1 MLAAVVTT
9 ISCSSRSG
17 KKTKSDGL
25 TGFRE
30 MKYAKLFGIARFGD
44 HEQLFYLSG
53 KDTTWSLS
61 SSDLPREGQ
70 KLAVLSSVFAG
81 FIEEF
86 GMQENIV
93 AVDHTPYYSDS
104 TVLARIAGGQTLA
117 VGEEGQLQV
126 EKLIALKPHVVV
138 ASSFGFTNTSLKT
151 RLANLNIQLLLCD
164 NFKELHPLARAEWVK
179 FFGFLLNRSN
189 EADSLFN
196 LIERRYEDTRR
207 QGANVKEK
215 PMVMTDAMYQEV
227 WNVPG
232 GNSYTQKLIEDAGGQ
247 YVFREK
253 QGLHTYPLNLE
264 SVLKSCE
271 NADVWINV
279 NQFHSKAEMLR
290 AESRYALFGPFKG
303 NRIYNNNKRENKLGG
318 NDFWEKGVV
327 RPDLVL
333 KDLQLIFSDPKISSD
348 KLYFYT
354 HLD

>member
-1 MLAAVVTT
+1 MG
-9 ISCSSRSG
+9 CNSRSG
-17 KKTKSDGL
+17 KKEKGNSL

-30 MKYAKLFGIARFGD
+30 MKYAKLFGIARYGD

-53 KDTTWSLS
+53 KDTVWSIS
-61 SSDLPREGQ
+61 SADLPGKEQ

-86 GMQENIV
+86 GMQGYIV
-93 AVDHTPYYSDS
+93 AVDHASYFNDS
-104 TVLARIAGGQTLA
+104 TILARISAGQVLE

-138 ASSFGFTNTSLKT
+138 ASSFGFTNNALKT

-164 NFKELHPLARAEWVK
+164 NFKELHPLARAEWIK
-179 FFGFLLNRSN
+179 FFGFLLNRNN

-196 LIERRYEDTRR
+196 VIERRYEDTRM
-207 QGANVKEK
+207 QGASAKAK
-215 PMVMTDAMYQEV
+215 PLVMTDAMYQEI

-232 GNSYTQKLIEDAGGQ
+232 GNSYTQKLIEDAGGR
-247 YVFREK
+247 YIFRDKE
-253 QGLHTYPLNLE
+253 GLHTYPLNLE
-264 SVLKSCE
+264 SVVKSCE

-279 NQFHSKAEMLR
+279 NQFHSKREMLE
-290 AESRYALFGPFKG
+290 AESRYTLFKPFRE
-303 NRIYNNNKRENKLGG
+303 NRIYNNNKRENKYGG

-333 KDLQLIFSDPKISSD
+333 KDLQLIFANPKISSD